1 MSVLQEEGD
10 TEEECIFL
18 EAGEQTVMDESDVTD
33 QDIINRLHGMQLD
46 HESMKLLKH
55 QLYGHPDFFCH
66 TKPKLSQET
75 VARLQNEP
83 CKPLECFQACY
94 CYFVVYI
101 VT

>member
-75 VARLQNEP
+75 VVQGCRMSPANRWNVSRHATATL
-83 CKPLECFQACY
+83 LS
-94 CYFVVYI
+94 
-101 VT
+101 T